1 MSAPVAASSPAGPEA
16 GRGAPGAPSRERAAG
31 GRAAAAPER
40 PGCTLSGAF
49 RCSARAARA
58 SAAAATT
65 AAAAA
70 LTPPTMDSF
79 DLALLQEW
87 DLESL
92 W

>member
-1 MSAPVAASSPAGPEA
+1 MSAPAAATRRAGRESGAAGVPGKGGGRVAAA
-16 GRGAPGAPSRERAAG
+16 RA
-31 GRAAAAPER
+31 R
-40 PGCTLSGAF
+40 PGCTLAGAF

-58 SAAAATT
+58 LAAAADT

-70 LTPPTMDSF
+70 AVLTPPTMDSF